1 MAKSI
6 QKCLIMLMSA
16 VIAFTCLFVFEA
28 ALPQYAL
35 TAYAASISAPSV
47 KAENTSPTSV
57 NLKWKKVKGAKKYV
71 VYRSTKKNKG
81 FKAVKTIKKSSTV
94 SYTDKKL
101 KAGSTYYYKVAAVN
115 GKSKK
120 SSKAVKIKAIPS
132 AVKGID
138 GESKTCSTVTVVFNK
153 QSGVS
158 GYDVQYSATENGKYK
173 TVSLQKGTSFNHTIG
188 EGAIGFYKV
197 RAYITVKGKKIYGGF
212 SDIIGI
218 EAYSHSY
225 NQSVVEPTCIAGG
238 YTLYTCSVCSSSYT
252 TNPTPV
258 TSHKFGSYIIDK
270 DATCATTGSKHKT
283 CSVCGFEQYKS
294 IEATGEHSYGK
305 YTVTTAPTCQQG
317 GIETSKCSLCGKA
330 KTRETA
336 IVDHSYGEYSV
347 SIPAT
352 CTTDG
357 TKTASCIWCAITITK
372 AIDKTGHSYGEFVVA
387 TPSTCT
393 TDGVEEACCSNCDST
408 ITRDIPATGHSYGE
422 YSVTTPAT
430 CTENGIK
437 VASCTKCATELK
449 QEISAT
455 GHEFSEY
462 VVTTPA
468 SCIANG
474 IETAHCAACEKTITR
489 EIPAIEHSYTMTKY
503 AASCTEQGYDE
514 YTCSVCGNTYKS
526 NYTDALGHSYG
537 EYAVTTP
544 ATDTENGVETATCAI
559 CGTTKTRPIAAIGHS
574 YGEYVVTTPATCTSN
589 GIETA
594 HCADCEK
601 TITREIPAIE
611 HSYTMT
617 NYAASCTEQGY
628 DEYTCSDCGNS
639 YRCNY
644 TNALGHSYG
653 DYAVVTPAS
662 CAADG
667 VETAKC
673 VNCEATISR
682 DIPAIGHSYGEY
694 VVTTPAACTTD
705 GVETATCASCGAT
718 ITRPIAAFGHNPQI
732 VKNEM
737 GYIENKC
744 INCNE
749 LYSIDTTCYID
760 LTSRTISVPSVA
772 SFTVSASGNDKLDLN
787 YDGVSNYEIT
797 GTAENL
803 SIDVNA
809 TADCEVKLA
818 GVTIT
823 NTDLDIINIKDKSPN
838 EADEAAAAGSVALD
852 VIPVVAISAKVDTVN
867 TLTTKAGE
875 LVKGGKII
883 DSDCRLELKGRGT
896 INMDTTATAVSSMD
910 PTDPNYP
917 ASTAIRNSEKIY
929 IKNLTLDI
937 KSANRGIDTKKDFK
951 DAQGN
956 VYDTEFYN
964 IELSGN
970 AKITITSTDDGI
982 RCKNFDSNYL
992 TADEVD
998 STVTIN
1004 AGGDGI
1010 QLEGKSTNR
1019 LASMILHSGTFNIN
1033 GTKSIINNKS
1043 MKVPVADG
1051 TATANFATI
1060 PPSMA
1065 Q

>member
-1 MAKSI
+1 MVKSL

-16 VIAFTCLFVFEA
+16 VIAFACLFAFEA

-71 VYRSTKKNKG
+71 VYRSTKKNKD
-81 FKAVKTIKKSSTV
+81 FKAIKTIKKSSTV

-120 SSKAVKIKAIPS
+120 SSKTVKIKAIPS

-158 GYDVQYSATENGKYK
+158 GYDIQYSATENGKYK

-188 EGAIGFYKV
+188 EGAIGFYRV

-330 KTRETA
+330 KTREIA
-336 IVDHSYGEYSV
+336 IVDHAYENY
-347 SIPAT
+347 IY
-352 CTTDG
+352 TT
-357 TKTASCIWCAITITK
+357 K
-372 AIDKTGHSYGEFVVA
+372 
-387 TPSTCT
+387 P
-393 TDGVEEACCSNCDST
+393 
-408 ITRDIPATGHSYGE
+408 
-422 YSVTTPAT
+422 T
-430 CTENGIK
+430 CTENGEE
-437 VASCTKCATELK
+437 VGTC
-449 QEISAT
+449 
-455 GHEFSEY
+455 
-462 VVTTPA
+462 
-468 SCIANG
+468 
-474 IETAHCAACEKTITR
+474 
-489 EIPAIEHSYTMTKY
+489 KY
-503 AASCTEQGYDE
+503 
-514 YTCSVCGNTYKS
+514 CGKES
-526 NYTDALGHSYG
+526 KRI
-537 EYAVTTP
+537 V
-544 ATDTENGVETATCAI
+544 
-559 CGTTKTRPIAAIGHS
+559 AAIGHNIQ
-574 YGEYVVTTPATCTSN
+574 ELT
-589 GIETA
+589 
-594 HCADCEK
+594 
-601 TITREIPAIE
+601 
-611 HSYTMT
+611 
-617 NYAASCTEQGY
+617 
-628 DEYTCSDCGNS
+628 DEN
-639 YRCNY
+639 
-644 TNALGHSYG
+644 
-653 DYAVVTPAS
+653 
-662 CAADG
+662 
-667 VETAKC
+667 
-673 VNCEATISR
+673 
-682 DIPAIGHSYGEY
+682 
-694 VVTTPAACTTD
+694 
-705 GVETATCASCGAT
+705 
-718 ITRPIAAFGHNPQI
+718 
-732 VKNEM
+732 
-737 GYIENKC
+737 GYIVNKC
-744 INCNE
+744 INCGE
-749 LYSIDTTCYID
+749 IYDKDTTCYID

-772 SFTVSASGNDKLDLN
+772 SFTVSASGNDKLELY
-787 YDGVSNYEIT
+787 YDGIT
-797 GTAENL
+797 SFELTGEATNL

-838 EADEAAAAGSVALD
+838 EADEAAATGSVALD

-896 INMDTTATAVSSMD
+896 VNMDTTATAVSSMD

-992 TADEVD
+992 AVDEVD

-1019 LASMILHSGTFNIN
+1019 KASMILHSGTFNIN

>member
-489 EIPAIEHSYTMTKY
+489 EIPAIEHSYTMT
-503 AASCTEQGYDE
+503 
-514 YTCSVCGNTYKS
+514 
-526 NYTDALGHSYG
+526 
-537 EYAVTTP
+537 
-544 ATDTENGVETATCAI
+544 
-559 CGTTKTRPIAAIGHS
+559 
-574 YGEYVVTTPATCTSN
+574 
-589 GIETA
+589 
-594 HCADCEK
+594 
-601 TITREIPAIE
+601 
-611 HSYTMT
+611 